1 MIFELALVAQLLAA
15 VTGNGEPGTGNGT
28 AGNGE
33 PGTGNGT
40 AFTVPR
46 SPFPFPQDSIPVL
59 TLSEALERAV
69 KLNPDYVRA
78 LGSVSEA
85 DWSRKA
91 ARVAF
96 FVPSVSATLDYTKYS
111 LPFFNIGTFAQS
123 STSSTFQIV
132 GQYDIF
138 SMRKFTELG
147 RTSAE
152 LESATA
158 TEVQRRFAAAL
169 LTESAY
175 YAVLADRELA
185 RVAQSRATRAE
196 EQLKL
201 ARARVASGAAVQS
214 DSLTVRLEQLRAQV
228 DLLRIESTLR
238 VSRLELGRRAGIDG
252 PADAAPLSDEPPA
265 ALPIGLGE
273 AIAQALEQGPEYR
286 AARARERA
294 ANASLKG
301 KRGDYLPTLTLTGAH
316 NRFDVR
322 PFPSATN
329 VSSISVALN
338 WTLWNNGTR
347 ELAIIQ
353 SRADRDVARAV
364 RSDLERAALRD
375 VTEAYDGYETA
386 RAAVALADEG
396 LIVARENYRVQ
407 EARYKAGATFV
418 LDLLTA
424 QNGLSDAEAG
434 GVQARYVARLA
445 LARLEAILG
454 TRLQTLNG
462 GSQ

>member
-1 MIFELALVAQLLAA
+1 MIGLLLQLALVGDLGNCR
-15 VTGNGEPGTGNGT
+15 VTSADCRLNTSIVNRHSAISNQPS
-28 AGNGE
+28 AI
-33 PGTGNGT
+33 
-40 AFTVPR
+40 
-46 SPFPFPQDSIPVL
+46 SQDTIPVL
-59 TLSEALERAV
+59 TLADALERAV

-85 DWSRKA
+85 DWARKA

-96 FVPSVSATLDYTKYS
+96 FVPTVSATLDYTKYS
-111 LPFFNIGTFAQS
+111 LPFFNIGTFSQS
-123 STSSTFQIV
+123 STSSTFQIA
-132 GQYDIF
+132 GQYEIF
-138 SMRKFTELG
+138 SIRKFAELG
-147 RTSAE
+147 RTAAE
-152 LESATA
+152 LESATS
-158 TEVQRRFAAAL
+158 TEAQQRFAAAL

-175 YAVLADRELA
+175 YAVLADAELA
-185 RVAQSRATRAE
+185 RVARARTDRAE
-196 EQLKL
+196 EQFKL
-201 ARARVASGAAVQS
+201 ARARVASGAAVQT
-214 DSLTVRLEQLRAQV
+214 DSLTVRLELLRAEV
-228 DLLRIESTLR
+228 DLLRSESTLR
-238 VSRLELGRRAGIDG
+238 VSRLELGRRVGVDG

-273 AIAQALEQGPEYR
+273 AITQALEQGPEYR

-294 ANASLKG
+294 ANARLKG
-301 KRGDYLPTLTLTGAH
+301 RRGDYFPTLTLTGAH

-329 VSSISVALN
+329 VSSLSIALN
-338 WTLWNNGTR
+338 WTIWNNGQR

-375 VTEAYDGYETA
+375 VTEAYDSYETA
-386 RAAVALADEG
+386 RAAVSLADEG
-396 LIVARENYRVQ
+396 VIVARENYRVQ
-407 EARYKAGATFV
+407 EARYKAGATSV

-434 GVQARYVARLA
+434 GVQARYVARVA

-454 TRLQTLNG
+454 TRLRTING